1 MSTAYE
7 IVTEFIIKQL
17 ESGVAPWRKP
27 WGTGDARKPSQQEG
41 ISGNQH
47 FPSRLAGLRL
57 PLLGYLSS
65 SPRTGR
71 NSKERPTRV
80 QSCVLEDPRIPKR
93 EAEVRG
99 NGTSQVNSAALLHR
113 VQSGTVRGN

>member
-27 WGTGDARKPSQQEG
+27 WGTGDARKPRQQEG

-57 PLLGYLSS
+57 AVLGYLSS
-65 SPRTGR
+65 SPSTGR
-71 NSKERPTRV
+71 SCKERPTRL
-80 QSCVLEDPRIPKR
+80 QSCVLEGPRIPKR
-93 EAEVRG
+93 EPEDRKIGRAHAR
-99 NGTSQVNSAALLHR
+99 
-113 VQSGTVRGN
+113 